1 MSYENNPTLRVSYA
15 LGVNWQDPN
24 CKQTEAA
31 LPVIYERMKE
41 QLSEKYRD
49 QIISLREITAHR
61 EEAKSDNQLDLA
73 KELKAKADQIKKDLP
88 MFTPSGT
95 FPEKTGQR
103 TIFYPIQEELLL
115 ISILRKTAIC
125 CHHGWRS

>member
-1 MSYENNPTLRVSYA
+1 MSYENNPTPKVSCA
-15 LGVNWQDPN
+15 LSFNWQNPN
-24 CKQTEAA
+24 CRQAEAA
-31 LPVIYERMKE
+31 LSGIYERIKG
-41 QLSEKYRD
+41 LSEEYRD

-61 EEAKSDNQLDLA
+61 KEARSDNQLDLA